1 MRSKYSTARS
11 SSRPRDQQHHQ
22 VGAVFCRLDLRQIGR
37 LDAYLG
43 VVRERDVK
51 NVAQEP
57 RGELRIVAKEQNKC
71 FVREGRHIGQVA

>member
-1 MRSKYSTARS
+1 M
-11 SSRPRDQQHHQ
+11 
-22 VGAVFCRLDLRQIGR
+22 
-37 LDAYLG
+37 
-43 VVRERDVK
+43 K